1 MIATYRNT
9 SLSSPLSPSELDSR
23 ISVRPCEAEEADE
36 SLVRQTLNLI
46 NGYKNILVCTIETDV
61 LVLVISY
68 IGKVE
73 LNDTEIHAYVI
84 NSDRC
89 YSIKQIIGEL
99 GSDIFFVLPFFYAF
113 TERDTV
119 SIFYGKGKCKAYDVW
134 VKSESKDDFTDVE
147 LGELGKKP
155 TNVTFDHIDLLVS
168 FALQLY
174 GSKQTHSV
182 LLDLANSRSLQ
193 ITTCAYFH

>member
-9 SLSSPLSPSELDSR
+9 SLSSPLSLSELDSQVL
-23 ISVRPCEAEEADE
+23 VRPCEAEEADE
-36 SLVRQTLNLI
+36 SLVRHTLNLI
-46 NGYKNILVCTIETDV
+46 NGCKNIETDV
-61 LVLVISY
+61 LVLVVSY

-84 NSDRC
+84 NSVRC

-99 GSDIFFVLPFFYAF
+99 GSDIFFILPFFYAF

-119 SIFYGKGKCKAYDVW
+119 SIFCVKGKCKAYDVW
-134 VKSESKDDFTDVE
+134 VKSERKDDFTDVE

-155 TNVTFDHIDLLVS
+155 TNVTFDHIDILVS

-174 GSKQTHSV
+174 VSKQTHAV
-182 LLDLANSRSLQ
+182 LLDLTNSRSLH
-193 ITTCAYFH
+193 ITTCAYYH